1 MTPAEALSIA
11 EKHVDDGM
19 VIDVDRFRE
28 TRHGYFFAVMWEKEP
43 RPGDDH
49 YGLAGGLLGVW
60 VDRRT
65 GEVEELGSG
74 ADVDYSLEAFDRDLH
89 RPMDVTVVTVGD
101 RKRAAKAL
109 LRLQM
114 TYVIP
119 EFAYGETW
127 RIAKKYTMQDFLRA
141 FDSLP
146 VRFESKGLFC
156 CMEEI
161 EALAKNPDLTVVI
174 EPHVPQ

>member
-11 EKHVDDGM
+11 EQHVDEGR
-19 VIDVDRFRE
+19 VIDLEAFRE
-28 TRHGYFFAVMWEKEP
+28 SRHGYFFGIMWEKPP
-43 RPGDDH
+43 RPGDDN
-49 YGLAGGLLGVW
+49 YGIAGGLLGIW

-109 LRLQM
+109 LGLHM

-127 RIAKKYTMQDFLRA
+127 RIAKEYTVQDFMLA

-146 VRFESKGLFC
+146 VRFEKHVLFC
-156 CMEEI
+156 CMEAI
-161 EALAKNPDLTVVI
+161 ESLAKKPDLTVVI
-174 EPHVPQ
+174 EPHVGQ